1 MVFLVLSVVW
11 ASITDPDIDHHSCLR
26 KQPTLRDATTGFPA
40 KWRLGNDCRNSILM
54 TCHCPDL
61 GSASDWL
68 KPISPRPIWSFTQI
82 WRVTRHHYGIF
93 ALVSPTSFR
102 EETSGDVAKFRLFS
116 QATTSRKWSNREL
129 KAWFSLAHKHK
140 HKDVRTPRMAYLTKF
155 SIPALLN
162 PMINKMVDEVSAIL
176 LLICSHEVWVKV
188 TYDWS
193 TALCLCLC
201 VCRPS
206 FHQSKLRHKHNHKHK
221 NELVPIYCAY
231 AYVDPVFTCLHKYLC
246 LCLYLCASEKQA

>member
-11 ASITDPDIDHHSCLR
+11 ASITVPDIDHHSCLR

-82 WRVTRHHYGIF
+82 WLVTAHHYGIS

-102 EETSGDVAKFRLFS
+102 EETSCDVAKFRLFS
-116 QATTSRKWSNREL
+116 QATISRKRSNREL
-129 KAWFSLAHKHK
+129 KAWFSLTHKHK
-140 HKDVRTPRMAYLTKF
+140 HKDERTRRMAFLTQF

-162 PMINKMVDEVSAIL
+162 PMINKMVDEASAIL
-176 LLICSHEVWVKV
+176 LSICFTWGLSQSDLWLVHCLVLMLVLMSTQFSLVKA
-188 TYDWS
+188 T
-193 TALCLCLC
+193 T
-201 VCRPS
+201 
-206 FHQSKLRHKHNHKHK
+206 
-221 NELVPIYCAY
+221 
-231 AYVDPVFTCLHKYLC
+231 
-246 LCLYLCASEKQA
+246 